1 MSTFRYATAWRRN
14 DPVLAAQ
21 AIAFWTNSLRLP
33 REMAEQRVPELC
45 SMAYAGGELAGLST
59 VTFMDYPLF
68 RSRFAFYRVAI
79 APEFRRQ
86 ELAIL
91 LTRHTLTTM
100 EGWSLEHPEEKL
112 QGVAAII
119 EAKELGEKA
128 HNPVWSEYYGNLNL
142 AGFTQKGEQVRVAW
156 FRHALLPS

>member
-1 MSTFRYATAWRRN
+1 MPTFQWATAWRRD
-14 DPVLAAQ
+14 DPKLVAD
-21 AIAFWTNSLRLP
+21 AIDFWTQSVRLR
-33 REMAEQRVPELC
+33 REGAERRASQLC
-45 SMAYAGGELAGLST
+45 SMAYADGKLVGLST
-59 VTFMDYPLF
+59 VTFMDYPFLH
-68 RSRFAFYRVAI
+68 SRFAFYRAAV

-91 LTRHTLTTM
+91 LTRHTLITM

-112 QGVAAII
+112 QGIAAII
-119 EAKELGEKA
+119 EADELGPKA

-156 FRHALLPS
+156 FRHARLEL